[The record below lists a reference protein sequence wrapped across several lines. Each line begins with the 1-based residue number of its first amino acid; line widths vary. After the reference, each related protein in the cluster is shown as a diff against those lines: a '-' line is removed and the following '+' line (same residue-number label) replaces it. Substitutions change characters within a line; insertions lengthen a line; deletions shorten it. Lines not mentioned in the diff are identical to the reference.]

1 MKGPSLRCAIYTR
14 KSSEEGLE
22 QEFNSLDAQREAC
35 SAYIQSQKH
44 EGWKFLPDL
53 YDDGGFSGGTMQR
66 PALQRLLADIDA
78 GKIDLVVV
86 YKVDRLT
93 RALTD
98 FAKMVER
105 FDAKSVSFVSVTQ
118 AFNTT
123 TSMGR
128 LTLNVLLSFAQFERE
143 VTGERIRDKIAASK
157 RKGMWMGGVVP
168 LGYSVKDRQLV
179 PDPRESA
186 LVRHI
191 FERYRQLANVDA
203 LRRELKETGYQT
215 KPRLVDGKTTSQY
228 FSNGALARILTN
240 PLYRGVIH
248 HRGELHP
255 GQHAA
260 IVPDELWNA
269 VQAVVRTRK
278 RVNTTISRA
287 RGRNPLLGLLTDEQ
301 ERTFYATYTKKAG
314 HLPYRYYVT
323 KGDNDRVRLPAGE
336 LEEHVVAAVGGYLS
350 NTQRVLDDLAPNSV
364 PNIKAAI
371 QTLGEMAKV
380 EAEKRWSRWRPLI
393 KSVVYSESQIDVF
406 LHAIELAQI
415 LNAEASAKPI
425 RISYPIRLHRTA
437 HDIRLVIPA
446 MTGDPESGQRNAALI
461 KFIAQGRKWYRQIT
475 SGEHATFRSIGKAEG
490 VTERYVARVIRGS
503 LLAPDIIQRVLEG
516 RQPVTL
522 SVQKLKKPFPSDW
535 TEQRKFFGV

>member
-1 MKGPSLRCAIYTR
+1 MKDRFLRCAIYTR

-35 SAYIQSQKH
+35 GAFIQSQKH
-44 EGWKFLPDL
+44 EGWKLLPAQ
-53 YDDGGFSGGTMQR
+53 YDDGGFSGGTLQR
-66 PALQRLLADIDA
+66 PALQRLLADIDT
-78 GKIDLVVV
+78 GRIDLVVV

-98 FAKMVER
+98 FAKIVER
-105 FDAKSVSFVSVTQ
+105 FDARSVSFVSVTQ

-168 LGYSVKDRQLV
+168 LGYSIVDRQLV
-179 PDPRESA
+179 PHTEESV
-186 LVRHI
+186 LVRRI
-191 FERYRQLANVDA
+191 FERYKALGNVDA
-203 LRRELKETGYQT
+203 LRRELRSAGFCSKS
-215 KPRLVDGKTTSQY
+215 RVVDGQLVSAR
-228 FSNGALARILTN
+228 FSNGSLTRILAN
-240 PLYRGVIH
+240 PLYRGLIH

-255 GQHAA
+255 GQHQP
-260 IVPDELWNA
+260 VVSENLWNS
-269 VQAVVRTRK
+269 VQAVLKARK
-278 RVNTTISRA
+278 RINTTVPRA
-287 RGRNPLLGLLTDEQ
+287 RGRNPLLGLLADDLN
-301 ERTFYATYTKKAG
+301 RSFYASYTKKAG

-323 KGDNDRVRLPAGE
+323 KDEGKRIRLPAKE
-336 LEEHVVAAVGGYLS
+336 LEAHVEAAVGGYLS
-350 NTQRVLDDLAPNSV
+350 NPQRVLDDLSPDTMSDV
-364 PNIKAAI
+364 SETLKALRRLAS
-371 QTLGEMAKV
+371 V
-380 EAEKRWSRWRPLI
+380 EAEERWSRWRSLI
-393 KSVVYSESQIDVF
+393 TSVAYSERQLDIILSS
-406 LHAIELAQI
+406 ASLADLI
-415 LNAEASAKPI
+415 GATASEQPI
-425 RISYPIRLHRTA
+425 KISYPIRLHRTA

-446 MTGDPESGQRNAALI
+446 VTGDPETGQRNAALI

-475 SGEHATFRSIGKAEG
+475 SGEHTTFRSIGKAEG

-503 LLAPDIIQRVLEG
+503 LLAPDIIQQVLEG